1 MTELIDELSRPS
13 ENSKQQTIDRILA
26 KLQRKNNA
34 LSEEQRYEV
43 SENVGKSIPQ
53 YVASIKVLSVQQA
66 VDKLIN
72 DAETLVYIES
82 IKPPKKG
89 KYYSERKDSLQETT
103 RGYGKTD
110 KPEDY
115 LESFTKFINENKD
128 KIEAI
133 KIVCTKPSDLTR
145 AQLRELKLALDKE
158 GYNENSLNEAT
169 SAIKNADI
177 VADIIS
183 YVSYIIKSVK
193 IREPRREFPSGL
205 SLFEYAV
212 GVFIGSSV

>member
-1 MTELIDELSRPS
+1 M
-13 ENSKQQTIDRILA
+13 
-26 KLQRKNNA
+26 
-34 LSEEQRYEV
+34 
-43 SENVGKSIPQ
+43 
-53 YVASIKVLSVQQA
+53 
-66 VDKLIN
+66 
-72 DAETLVYIES
+72 
-82 IKPPKKG
+82 
-89 KYYSERKDSLQETT
+89 QETT

-183 YVSYIIKSVK
+183 YVRNAVLDIPVYNREDKIKIAFEKLIKAHSFNKIQIDLLEKIKTYMLHESLLNIETFEAPAFKMDGGFNRFNVRCEGK
-193 IREPRREFPSGL
+193 LLEIIREINTYIYEQ
-205 SLFEYAV
+205 
-212 GVFIGSSV
+212 GVA